1 MTTLEPDLA
10 AATPVPAASTAA
22 GTPTPHRPFARALLA
37 AVRPRQWLKNA
48 LVVGAPIAAGRELE
62 PAVMRTTAVAFVA
75 FCCAA
80 SCAYLLNDVHDAA
93 EDRLHPAKRHR
104 PLASGDLGV
113 RTALAASAALGL
125 ASLAVASLT
134 SLRFVALVA
143 AYLVITISYTLWL
156 RSEPILDLVVVAL
169 GFVLR
174 GAAGGVAA
182 GIPISSWFLIVAG
195 FGALFLVSGKRYSE
209 LVSREPGT
217 GGRAALAT
225 YTPEFLR
232 FVWSLAAT
240 VTLVAYLL
248 WATAVFVIRDEGS
261 WAIWSVVPFLLA
273 VLRYA
278 FEIDRGAAE
287 APEAVLLGNRSLQL
301 LALAWLV
308 MVAVGAEGVL
318 LS

>member
-1 MTTLEPDLA
+1 MT
-10 AATPVPAASTAA
+10 ATRPAPAVQPPSA
-22 GTPTPHRPFARALLA
+22 PRPQPLLVVAIRAL
-37 AVRPRQWLKNA
+37 RPRQWVKNL
-48 LVVGAPIAAGRELE
+48 LVVGAPLAAGKLLE
-62 PAVMRTTAVAFVA
+62 VSVLRSTSLAFLA
-75 FCCAA
+75 FCLAA
-80 SCAYLLNDVHDAA
+80 SCGYLVNDVHDAA
-93 EDRLHPAKRHR
+93 EDRLHPVKRHR
-104 PLASGDLGV
+104 PVASG
-113 RTALAASAALGL
+113 ALPVPAALTLAVVLGI
-125 ASLAVASLT
+125 ASLATAAACST
-134 SLRFVALVA
+134 MFVVLLVA
-143 AYLVITISYTLWL
+143 YLGVTLGYTLRL
-156 RSEPILDLVVVAL
+156 RREPIVDLVVVAL

-174 GAAGGVAA
+174 GAAGGVAS
-182 GIPISSWFLIVAG
+182 GIVISPWFLLVAG
-195 FGALFLVSGKRYSE
+195 FGALFLVSCKRYSE

-261 WAIWSVVPFLLA
+261 WAMWSVVPFLLG

-308 MVAVGAEGVL
+308 MVAVGAEGAL

>member
-1 MTTLEPDLA
+1 MTTTRPAPPVEPDALPQRKPLVLVA
-10 AATPVPAASTAA
+10 
-22 GTPTPHRPFARALLA
+22 FRAL
-37 AVRPRQWLKNA
+37 RPRQWVKNL
-48 LVVGAPIAAGRELE
+48 LVVGAPLAAGRLLE
-62 PAVMRTTAVAFVA
+62 GGVLRSTLLAFLA
-75 FCCAA
+75 FCLAA
-80 SCAYLLNDVHDAA
+80 SCGYLVNDVHDAA
-93 EDRLHPAKRHR
+93 EDRLHPVKRHR
-104 PLASGDLGV
+104 PVASGALPVRVALTLAVALGV
-113 RTALAASAALGL
+113 
-125 ASLAVASLT
+125 ASLATAAACSPM
-134 SLRFVALVA
+134 FVVLLL
-143 AYLVITISYTLWL
+143 AYLAVTLGYTLRL
-156 RSEPILDLVVVAL
+156 RREPIIDLVVVAL

-174 GAAGGVAA
+174 GAAGGVAS
-182 GIPISSWFLIVAG
+182 GIAISPWFLLVAG

>member
-1 MTTLEPDLA
+1 MTTTRPAPPVEPDALPQRKPLVLVA
-10 AATPVPAASTAA
+10 
-22 GTPTPHRPFARALLA
+22 FRAL
-37 AVRPRQWLKNA
+37 RPRQWVKNL
-48 LVVGAPIAAGRELE
+48 LVVGAPLAAGRLLE
-62 PAVMRTTAVAFVA
+62 GGVLRSTLLAFLA
-75 FCCAA
+75 FCLAA
-80 SCAYLLNDVHDAA
+80 SCGYLVNDVHDAA
-93 EDRLHPAKRHR
+93 EDRLHPVKRHR
-104 PLASGDLGV
+104 PVASGALPVRVALALAVALGV
-113 RTALAASAALGL
+113 
-125 ASLAVASLT
+125 ASLATAAACSPM
-134 SLRFVALVA
+134 FVVLLL
-143 AYLVITISYTLWL
+143 AYLAVTLGYTLRL
-156 RSEPILDLVVVAL
+156 RREPIIDLVVVAL

-174 GAAGGVAA
+174 GAAGGVAS
-182 GIPISSWFLIVAG
+182 GIAISPWFLLVAG